1 LLVTAIGLA
10 AYSRADMPDSQ
21 RRDFFVYIDEF
32 QKVASAAIP
41 AALTDPESSV
51 LEPAKARA
59 VSTTFWLGGRHH
71 R

>member
-10 AYSRADMPDSQ
+10 AYSRADMPDTQ

-32 QKVASAAIP
+32 QKVTSAAIP

-51 LEPAKARA
+51 LELAKA
-59 VSTTFWLGGRHH
+59 
-71 R
+71 